1 MKRKKLLVVGSIPDE
16 SNLLNYGGAT
26 VLMKNYLDY
35 LASQSEYEYRFVQN
49 NRYSN
54 LRTRQRSMWRNY
66 SYFFPAFLWRL
77 FGCDIVMFNFS
88 DHGTIY
94 YFPLLSKIARLAH
107 KKVVLRKFGGS
118 FEFYIKKIGQTQLQR
133 ALDAIRMATNN
144 GYPKLQPIHPIF
156 HYSNLVLLPLLS
168 FAEDVHSTGFHPQSG
183 SSVFYPD

>member
-66 SYFFPAFLWRL
+66 SYFFSAFCGDCL
-77 FGCDIVMFNFS
+77 G
-88 DHGTIY
+88 
-94 YFPLLSKIARLAH
+94 
-107 KKVVLRKFGGS
+107 
-118 FEFYIKKIGQTQLQR
+118 
-133 ALDAIRMATNN
+133 AI
-144 GYPKLQPIHPIF
+144 L
-156 HYSNLVLLPLLS
+156 
-168 FAEDVHSTGFHPQSG
+168 
-183 SSVFYPD
+183 

>member
-16 SNLLNYGGAT
+16 NNLLNYGGAT

-118 FEFYIKKIGQTQLQR
+118 FEFYIKKIGQTQLPVSY
-133 ALDAIRMATNN
+133 T
-144 GYPKLQPIHPIF
+144 H
-156 HYSNLVLLPLLS
+156 LS
-168 FAEDVHSTGFHPQSG
+168 WTAWRTWLSLGP
-183 SSVFYPD
+183 

>member
-66 SYFFPAFLWRL
+66 S
-77 FGCDIVMFNFS
+77 
-88 DHGTIY
+88 
-94 YFPLLSKIARLAH
+94 
-107 KKVVLRKFGGS
+107 
-118 FEFYIKKIGQTQLQR
+118 
-133 ALDAIRMATNN
+133 
-144 GYPKLQPIHPIF
+144 
-156 HYSNLVLLPLLS
+156 
-168 FAEDVHSTGFHPQSG
+168 
-183 SSVFYPD
+183 

>member
-66 SYFFPAFLWRL
+66 SYFFIF
-77 FGCDIVMFNFS
+77 
-88 DHGTIY
+88 
-94 YFPLLSKIARLAH
+94 FP
-107 KKVVLRKFGGS
+107 G
-118 FEFYIKKIGQTQLQR
+118 
-133 ALDAIRMATNN
+133 
-144 GYPKLQPIHPIF
+144 IF
-156 HYSNLVLLPLLS
+156 VETVWVRYCNVQ
-168 FAEDVHSTGFHPQSG
+168 FF
-183 SSVFYPD
+183 

>member
-66 SYFFPAFLWRL
+66 SL
-77 FGCDIVMFNFS
+77 
-88 DHGTIY
+88 
-94 YFPLLSKIARLAH
+94 
-107 KKVVLRKFGGS
+107 
-118 FEFYIKKIGQTQLQR
+118 YII
-133 ALDAIRMATNN
+133 
-144 GYPKLQPIHPIF
+144 
-156 HYSNLVLLPLLS
+156 
-168 FAEDVHSTGFHPQSG
+168 
-183 SSVFYPD
+183 

>member
-66 SYFFPAFLWRL
+66 IPFPGIFVGDCL
-77 FGCDIVMFNFS
+77 G
-88 DHGTIY
+88 
-94 YFPLLSKIARLAH
+94 
-107 KKVVLRKFGGS
+107 
-118 FEFYIKKIGQTQLQR
+118 
-133 ALDAIRMATNN
+133 AI
-144 GYPKLQPIHPIF
+144 L
-156 HYSNLVLLPLLS
+156 
-168 FAEDVHSTGFHPQSG
+168 
-183 SSVFYPD
+183 